1 MHNKIFIARNQIN
14 SLILYTSLLLLFV
27 FFTIKGF
34 YPIKTSIGVSV
45 SETSIQIMELS
56 TPDSAKPVSL
66 DLDPF
71 VISLTKNGEMYVDS
85 SKFDSSKSISLEELK
100 RVIDGLDKTQQIILR
115 ADKSLSYETVAN
127 VLGLI
132 QTAGGSEV
140 GLVVDD
146 SPEKPEVAPE

>member
-1 MHNKIFIARNQIN
+1 MNNKIFIARNQIN
-14 SLILYTSLLLLFV
+14 SLLLCTSLLLLFV

-45 SETSIQIMELS
+45 SETSME
-56 TPDSAKPVSL
+56 SAKPVSL
-66 DLDPF
+66 DPDPF

-85 SKFDSSKSISLEELK
+85 SKVDSSKSISLEELK
-100 RVIDGLDKTQQIILR
+100 RVIEGLDKTQQIFLR
-115 ADKSLSYETVAN
+115 ADKSLSYETVVN

-132 QTAGGSEV
+132 QTVGGLEV
-140 GLVVDD
+140 GLVTDD

>member
-1 MHNKIFIARNQIN
+1 MHNKIFIARSQIN
-14 SLILYTSLLLLFV
+14 SLLLYTSLLLLFV

-45 SETSIQIMELS
+45 SETSIDIMELS
-56 TPDSAKPVSL
+56 TLDSAKPVSRN
-66 DLDPF
+66 PF
-71 VISLTKNGEMYVDS
+71 IISLTRNAEIFIETKL
-85 SKFDSSKSISLEELK
+85 ISLEELK

-132 QTAGGSEV
+132 KTAGGSKV
-140 GLVVDD
+140 VLVVDD

>member
-14 SLILYTSLLLLFV
+14 SLLFYTSLSLLFV

-34 YPIKTSIGVSV
+34 YPIKPSVGVSV
-45 SETSIQIMELS
+45 SEALIEL
-56 TPDSAKPVSL
+56 PDSSKPVGVNQGK
-66 DLDPF
+66 PF

-85 SKFDSSKSISLEELK
+85 SKGDSSKSISLEELK

-132 QTAGGSEV
+132 QTVGGLTV
-140 GLVVDD
+140 GLMVDD

>member
-27 FFTIKGF
+27 FYTIKGF
-34 YPIKTSIGVSV
+34 YPIKPSIGVNV
-45 SETSIQIMELS
+45 SEPSME
-56 TPDSAKPVSL
+56 SAKPMS
-66 DLDPF
+66 LDPF

-85 SKFDSSKSISLEELK
+85 SKVDSSKSISLEELK
-100 RVIDGLDKTQQIILR
+100 RVIEGLDKTQQIFLR
-115 ADKSLSYETVAN
+115 ADKSLSYETVVN

-132 QTAGGSEV
+132 QTVGGLEV
-140 GLVVDD
+140 GLVTDD